1 MLLQKCCPNPRAKAK
16 PNRRRVCLWITLL
29 ACSVMPVMAQ
39 EAKTDKSTN
48 AKPSQWTPEVMI
60 KYKRLLGT
68 SMSPDGKWVAYT
80 VSEPLMDGEKSE
92 YRTHIFLASADGK
105 TDFQFTQGDKSCTN
119 PKWSP
124 DGKWLAFTSSRGGD
138 KNNIWL
144 IRASGGEAEKLT
156 DAKSGV
162 NDFLWSPD
170 GKRIAYTMNDPL
182 TEQEEKNN
190 KEKRDEIVVDENFK
204 FSHLYVIPVEKN
216 EKGERPAKRLT
227 KGDFHVGSF
236 DWSPDGKSI
245 IFHHQA
251 TPRVNDWPTAMISLV
266 PSDSGA
272 VKPFFTKTVASDP
285 RFSPDGQWVAFE
297 HDGGDTRWTQRS
309 EIYVMSI
316 NGGAP
321 RKLGET
327 FDHQANILG
336 WSADGKEIFY
346 SEIDR
351 TSPRIFAMPFSGGK
365 PRAITT
371 PTILSKDTN
380 ESRGI
385 FGGASFS
392 QDTKML
398 AVVHQTPEQLPQ
410 VVASPTLKF
419 APVKITS
426 VNRDF
431 PNLPMGRTEVI
442 KWKSKDGREIEGLV
456 TYPPNF
462 TTTRKY
468 PLLLNIHGGPAGV
481 FIENYTAAS
490 SIYPL
495 QAFTAAGYV
504 ILRPNPRGSGGYG
517 VEFRRANI
525 NDWGFGDYD
534 DDMAGVDLLIEKG
547 VAHPD
552 SLGVM
557 GWSYGGYMT
566 SFIITRTKRFKAASV
581 GAGVT
586 NLMSFTGTADIPGFL
601 PDYFLGQPWDNLAT
615 YQKHSAMFNVKGVS
629 TPTLILHG
637 EKDLRV
643 PLSQGQEF
651 YNALKQQGCPVQ
663 MVVYPRTPHGPQEPK
678 FILDIGNRLLD
689 WFEQYIRGKNGGKK
703 TS

>member
-1 MLLQKCCPNPRAKAK
+1 MSNHISRAKTLIVAGLTMFFGASVFAQSSAPAK
-16 PNRRRVCLWITLL
+16 
-29 ACSVMPVMAQ
+29 
-39 EAKTDKSTN
+39 
-48 AKPSQWTPEVMI
+48 WTPEAMI

-68 SMSPDGKWVAYT
+68 AISPDGKWVAYT
-80 VSEPLMDGEKSE
+80 VSEPIMEGEKSE
-92 YRTHIFLASADGK
+92 YRSHIFLASADGK
-105 TDFQFTQGDKSCTN
+105 TDFQLTQGDKSCTN
-119 PKWSP
+119 PRWSP
-124 DGKWLAFTSSRGGD
+124 DGKWLAFSSSRGGE
-138 KNNIWL
+138 KNNVWL
-144 IRASGGEAEKLT
+144 IRSFGGEAEKLT
-156 DAKSGV
+156 DAKSGI
-162 NDFLWSPD
+162 NNFAWSPD

-182 TEQEEKNN
+182 SEQEEKDN

-204 FSHLYVIPVEKN
+204 FAHLYAIPVEKN
-216 EKGERPAKRLT
+216 EKGERKAKRLT
-227 KGDFHVGSF
+227 SGNFHLGNF
-236 DWSPDGKSI
+236 DWSPDAKWLA
-245 IFHHQA
+245 FDHQA

-266 PSDSGA
+266 PADSGA
-272 VKPFFTKTVASDP
+272 VKPFATKAVANDP
-285 RFSPDGQWVAFE
+285 HFSPDGRWVAFT
-297 HDGGDTRWTQRS
+297 HDGGDSRWARRS

-316 NGGAP
+316 TGGESG
-321 RKLGET
+321 KLGET
-327 FDHQANILG
+327 FDNQAGILG
-336 WSADGKEIFY
+336 WSADGKEIYFT
-346 SEIDR
+346 ETER
-351 TSPRIFAMPFSGGK
+351 TSPRVWAMPASGGK
-365 PRAITT
+365 PRVITT
-371 PTILSKDTN
+371 GS
-380 ESRGI
+380 GI
-385 FGGASFS
+385 FSGASFS
-392 QDTKML
+392 HDTKTL

-410 VVASPTLKF
+410 VMVSPTLKF
-419 APVKITS
+419 VPAKITS

-431 PNLPMGRTEVI
+431 PALAMGRTEVI
-442 KWKSKDGREIEGLV
+442 KWKSKDGKEIEGLV
-456 TYPPNF
+456 TYPVNYVS
-462 TTTRKY
+462 TRKY
-468 PLLLNIHGGPAGV
+468 PLVLNIHGGPAGV
-481 FIENYTAAS
+481 FTENYTGAA

-495 QAFTAAGYV
+495 QAFAAANYV
-504 ILRPNPRGSGGYG
+504 ILRPNPRGSSGYG

-534 DDMAGVDLLIEKG
+534 DDISGVDLLIEKG

-552 SLGVM
+552 SLGVL
-557 GWSYGGYMT
+557 GWSYGGFMT

-601 PDYFLGQPWDNLAT
+601 PDYFLGQPWDNLAA

-689 WFEQYIRGKNGGKK
+689 WFDLYIRGKNGGKK

>member
-1 MLLQKCCPNPRAKAK
+1 MLLQKRCPNPRAKAK

-601 PDYFLGQPWDNLAT
+601 PDYFLGQPWDDLAT

>member
-1 MLLQKCCPNPRAKAK
+1 MSHVKTLTVAGLLMLLAAGVLAQSAAPAK
-16 PNRRRVCLWITLL
+16 
-29 ACSVMPVMAQ
+29 
-39 EAKTDKSTN
+39 
-48 AKPSQWTPEVMI
+48 WTPEVMI

-68 SMSPDGKWVAYT
+68 AISPDGKWVAYP
-80 VSEPLMDGEKSE
+80 VSEPLMEGEKSE
-92 YRTHIFLASADGK
+92 YRSHIFLASADGK

-124 DGKWLAFTSSRGGD
+124 DGKWLAFLSARNGE
-138 KNNIWL
+138 KNQVWL
-144 IRASGGEAEKLT
+144 IRPHGGEAEKFT

-162 NDFLWSPD
+162 NNFFWPPD
-170 GKRIAYTMNDPL
+170 GKRLAYTMNDPL
-182 TEQEEKNN
+182 AEPEEKDN

-204 FSHLYVIPVEKN
+204 FAHLYCIPVDKN
-216 EKGERPAKRLT
+216 EKGERPVKRLT

-236 DWSPDGKSI
+236 DWSPDGKWLV
-245 IFHHQA
+245 FDHQA
-251 TPRVNDWPTAMISLV
+251 TPRVNDWPTAIISLV

-272 VKPFFTKTVASDP
+272 IKPFFTKTAADNP
-285 RFSPDGQWVAFE
+285 KFSPDGQWVAFE
-297 HDGGDTRWTQRS
+297 HDAGDTRWPGRS

-321 RKLGET
+321 RKLGDT
-327 FDHQANILG
+327 FDNQANLWG
-336 WSADGKEIFY
+336 WSADGKEIYFT
-346 SEIDR
+346 ETER
-351 TSPRIFAMPFSGGK
+351 TSPRVFAMPVSGGK
-365 PRAITT
+365 PRPITT
-371 PTILSKDTN
+371 GS
-380 ESRGI
+380 GI

-392 QDTKML
+392 KDTKML

-410 VVASPTLKF
+410 VVVSSALKF
-419 APVKITS
+419 APTKITS

-431 PNLPMGRTEVI
+431 PALAMGRTEVI
-442 KWKSKDGREIEGLV
+442 KWKSKDGKEIEGLV
-456 TYPPNF
+456 TYPVHYVS
-462 TTTRKY
+462 TRKY
-468 PLLLNIHGGPAGV
+468 PLVLNIHGGPAGV
-481 FIENYTAAS
+481 FTENYTGAS

-495 QAFTAAGYV
+495 QAFAAANYV
-504 ILRPNPRGSGGYG
+504 ILRPNPRGSSGYG

-534 DDMAGVDLLIEKG
+534 DDIGGVDLLIEKG
-547 VAHPD
+547 IVHPD
-552 SLGVM
+552 SLGVC

-601 PDYFLGQPWDNLAT
+601 PDYFLGQPWDNLAA

-689 WFEQYIRGKNGGKK
+689 WFDLYIRGKNGGKK

>member
-1 MLLQKCCPNPRAKAK
+1 MFRQ
-16 PNRRRVCLWITLL
+16 I
-29 ACSVMPVMAQ
+29 SF
-39 EAKTDKSTN
+39 AKTLILAGFAASVFAQNTAP
-48 AKPSQWTPEVMI
+48 AKWTPEAMI

-68 SMSPDGKWVAYT
+68 AISPGGKWVAYT
-80 VSEPLMDGEKSE
+80 VSEPMLEGEKSE
-92 YRTHIFLASADGK
+92 YRSHIFLASADGK
-105 TDFQFTQGDKSCTN
+105 TDFQLTQGDKSCTN
-119 PKWSP
+119 PRWSP
-124 DGKWLAFTSSRGGD
+124 DGKWLAFSSARGGE
-138 KNNIWL
+138 KNNVWL
-144 IRASGGEAEKLT
+144 IRPFGGEAEKLT

-162 NDFLWSPD
+162 NGFAWSPD
-170 GKRIAYTMNDPL
+170 GKRIAYTMSDPL
-182 TEQEEKNN
+182 SEQEEKDN

-204 FSHLYVIPVEKN
+204 FAHLYVIPLEKN
-216 EKGERPAKRLT
+216 EKGERRAKRLT
-227 KGDFHVGSF
+227 SGNFHVGSF
-236 DWSPDGKSI
+236 DWSPDAKWL
-245 IFHHQA
+245 IFDHQA

-266 PSDSGA
+266 PADSGA
-272 VKPFFTKTVASDP
+272 VKLFATKAVASDP
-285 RFSPDGQWVAFE
+285 HFSPDGQWVAFT
-297 HDGGDTRWTQRS
+297 HDGGDKRWARRS
-309 EIYVMSI
+309 EIYVMPITGSES
-316 NGGAP
+316 

-327 FDHQANILG
+327 FDNQAGILG
-336 WSADGKEIFY
+336 WSADGKEIYFN
-346 SEIDR
+346 ETER
-351 TSPRIFAMPFSGGK
+351 TSPRVFAIPVGGGK

-371 PTILSKDTN
+371 GS
-380 ESRGI
+380 GI

-392 QDTKML
+392 YDTKTM

-410 VVASPTLKF
+410 VMVSSTLKF
-419 APVKITS
+419 APAKITN

-431 PNLPMGRTEVI
+431 PALAMGRTEVI
-442 KWKSKDGREIEGLV
+442 KWKSKDGKEIEGLV
-456 TYPPNF
+456 TYPVNYV
-462 TTTRKY
+462 TTRKY
-468 PLLLNIHGGPAGV
+468 PLVLNIHGGPAGV
-481 FIENYTAAS
+481 FTENYTGAS

-495 QAFTAAGYV
+495 QAFAAANYV
-504 ILRPNPRGSGGYG
+504 VLRPNPRGSSGYG

-534 DDMAGVDLLIEKG
+534 DDIGGVDLLIEKG
-547 VAHPD
+547 IVHPD
-552 SLGVM
+552 SLGVL
-557 GWSYGGYMT
+557 GWSYGGFMT

-601 PDYFLGQPWDNLAT
+601 PDYFLGQPWDNLAA

-689 WFEQYIRGKNGGKK
+689 WFDLYIRGKNGGKK

>member
-1 MLLQKCCPNPRAKAK
+1 MLFDERCQNKAK
-16 PNRRRVCLWITLL
+16 PRWRAVCFGIAALAVGITT
-29 ACSVMPVMAQ
+29 AMAQ
-39 EAKTDKSTN
+39 EAKTVQAAN
-48 AKPSQWTPEVMI
+48 AKPSHWTPEAMI
-60 KYKRLLGT
+60 KYKRLGGAAI
-68 SMSPDGKWVAYT
+68 SPDGKWVAYT
-80 VSEPLMDGEKSE
+80 VSEPLLDGEKSE

-119 PKWSP
+119 PQWSP

-144 IRASGGEAEKLT
+144 IRAAGGEAEKLT

-162 NDFLWSPD
+162 NNFLWSPD

-204 FSHLYVIPVEKN
+204 FSHLYAIPVEKN
-216 EKGERPAKRLT
+216 EKGERPARRLT
-227 KGDFHVGSF
+227 KGDFHVGNF
-236 DWSPDGKSI
+236 DWSPDGKAI
-245 IFHHQA
+245 IFDHQA
-251 TPRVNDWPTAMISLV
+251 TPRVNDWPTTTISMV
-266 PSDSGA
+266 PADSGA
-272 VKPFFTKTVASDP
+272 VKPFFTKTVASNP
-285 RFSPDGQWVAFE
+285 HFSPDGQWVAFS
-297 HDGGDTRWTQRS
+297 HDGGDTRWAQRRD
-309 EIYVMSI
+309 IYVMSI
-316 NGGAP
+316 NGGEA
-321 RKLGET
+321 RKVGKT
-327 FDHQANILG
+327 YDDQATILG
-336 WSADGKEIFY
+336 WSADGREIFY
-346 SEIDR
+346 SETER
-351 TSPRIFAMPFSGGK
+351 TSPRIFAMSLSGGK

-371 PTILSKDTN
+371 GN
-380 ESRGI
+380 GM

-392 QDTKML
+392 KDTKTL
-398 AVVHQTPEQLPQ
+398 AVVHQTSDQLPQ
-410 VVASPTLKF
+410 IVVSATFKF
-419 APVKITS
+419 APVKITN

-431 PNLPMGRTEVI
+431 PMLPMGRTEVI

-456 TYPPNF
+456 TYPPGF
-462 TTTRKY
+462 TSNRKY

-495 QAFTAAGYV
+495 QAFAAAGYV
-504 ILRPNPRGSGGYG
+504 VLRPNPRGSSGYG

-534 DDMAGVDLLIEKG
+534 DDMAGVDLLIANG

-557 GWSYGGYMT
+557 GWSYGGFMT

-601 PDYFLGQPWDNLAT
+601 PDYFLGEPWDNPAA

-651 YNALKQQGCPVQ
+651 YNALKRQGCPVQ
-663 MVVYPRTPHGPQEPK
+663 MVIYPRTPHGPQEPK

-689 WFEQYIRGKNGGKK
+689 WFEQHIRGKNGGKK